1 MSKKILLLA
10 LFVVLL
16 LPACGE
22 ADKSGDDVVFCT
34 KDAKICPD
42 GSSVGRTAPDCEFA
56 PCATNLAKMPEDTI
70 AVNRI
75 PTYDCAD
82 APIGQKRCPMPGD
95 VVAKISTGHGEIWI
109 RLFPDMT
116 PKTVENFVGLA
127 ERGFYDGLIFHRV
140 IPDFMIQG
148 GDPLGTGTGGESI
161 WGGAFEDEFSE
172 LSNIRGAL
180 SMANR
185 GPNTNTSQFF
195 IVQAQDGT
203 SWLDGKHTVF
213 GQVVSGMFAVDEIAN
228 AEKDSSDKPLKEKR
242 MDVMVYEVTEAV
254 EEVVEES
261 GEAEG
266 VTIEPEAVPPVE

>member
-1 MSKKILLLA
+1 MPKKTLLLTLA
-10 LFVVLL
+10 LFLVLL

-22 ADKSGDDVVFCT
+22 ANDEPGDDVVFCT
-34 KDAKICPD
+34 KDAKVCPD
-42 GSSVGRTAPDCEFA
+42 GSSVGRTGPDCEFA
-56 PCATNLAKMPEDTI
+56 PCATNLAKMPEEQI

-75 PTYDCAD
+75 QTYDCND
-82 APIGQKRCPMPGD
+82 APTGQKRCPVPGD
-95 VVAKISTGHGEIWI
+95 VIAKMSTGHGEIWI
-109 RLFPDMT
+109 RLFPDMA
-116 PKTVENFVGLA
+116 PKTVENFIGLT

-172 LSNIRGAL
+172 LSNLRGAL

-195 IVQAQDGT
+195 IVQAKDGT

-213 GQVVSGMFAVDEIAN
+213 GQVVSGMFAVDEIAGV
-228 AEKDSSDKPLKEKR
+228 EVDSNDKPTKEKQ
-242 MDVMVYEVTEAV
+242 MDVTVYEVVDAEEETASD
-254 EEVVEES
+254 EVV
-261 GEAEG
+261 EG
-266 VTIEPEAVPPVE
+266 VTI